1 MIATF
6 WENITTA
13 VSEFI
18 KLLGTIFTQ
27 IGGLFF
33 EAKIAESGGA
43 TTYTPTFLGLLMFIA
58 LAAGLVWVVFGIIR
72 KLMKNTTK

>member
-1 MIATF
+1 MITTF

-13 VSEFI
+13 VSDFI

-33 EAKIAESGGA
+33 ESKTVGEA

-58 LAAGLVWVVFGIIR
+58 LASGLVWVVFAIIR
-72 KLMKNTTK
+72 KLIRNSTK

>member
-1 MIATF
+1 MITTF
-6 WENITTA
+6 WENVKTA

-27 IGGLFF
+27 IGDLFF
-33 EAKIAESGGA
+33 EAKTVGEA

-58 LAAGLVWVVFGIIR
+58 LGAGLVWVVFGIIR
-72 KLMKNTTK
+72 KLIKHSTK

>member
-1 MIATF
+1 MITTF

-18 KLLGTIFTQ
+18 KLLASIFTQ
-27 IGGLFF
+27 ISTLFF
-33 EAKIAESGGA
+33 EAQTVGET

-72 KLMKNTTK
+72 KLIKNSTK

>member
-27 IGGLFF
+27 IGSLFF
-33 EAKIAESGGA
+33 EAKTVGEA

>member
-1 MIATF
+1 MITTF

-18 KLLGTIFTQ
+18 KLLGTVFTQ

-33 EAKIAESGGA
+33 EAKTVGEA
-43 TTYTPTFLGLLMFIA
+43 TTYAPTFLGLLMFIA
-58 LAAGLVWVVFGIIR
+58 LGAGLVWVVFGIIR
-72 KLMKNTTK
+72 KLIRNSTK